1 MTTRPRK
8 NMNADESRPRRPW
21 HVAVIAAFL
30 LIVPNSWA
38 EAMTLDLQAY
48 RGKVVYIDFWASWCA
63 PCRESFPWLDQLERQ
78 FGSQNLVVIGV
89 NVDHD
94 RDSAER
100 FLNQNFAS
108 FPIVYDPLGTIATA
122 YKVKGMP
129 SAVLID
135 RAGQIRFEHIGFS
148 SKKTGEYED
157 QLQTLLNEPPR
168 ESN

>member
-1 MTTRPRK
+1 MRVVK
-8 NMNADESRPRRPW
+8 LFSRQSR
-21 HVAVIAAFL
+21 HIVLVAGLFVAAL
-30 LIVPNSWA
+30 VSIGAHASDLN
-38 EAMTLDLQAY
+38 LDAY

-78 FGSQNLVVIGV
+78 FGSKDLVVIGV

-100 FLNQNFAS
+100 FLNENFVS
-108 FPIVYDPLGTIATA
+108 FPIVYDPLGKIATA

-129 SAVLID
+129 SSVLID
-135 RAGQIRFEHIGFS
+135 RAGQVRFEHIGFS
-148 SKKTGEYED
+148 SKKMSEYED

-168 ESN
+168 GSNR

>member
-1 MTTRPRK
+1 MRVENLLQRQ
-8 NMNADESRPRRPW
+8 SRLSSL
-21 HVAVIAAFL
+21 VTGFFFAAL
-30 LIVPNSWA
+30 LSA
-38 EAMTLDLQAY
+38 SAGATELDLQAY

-78 FGSQNLVVIGV
+78 FGPKNLVVIGV

-100 FLNQNFAS
+100 FLDQNFVS
-108 FPIVYDPLGTIATA
+108 FPIVYDPLGKIASA

-135 RAGQIRFEHIGFS
+135 RAGQVRFEHIGFS
-148 SKKTGEYED
+148 SKKTSEYED
-157 QLQTLLNEPPR
+157 QLQTLLNEPLR
-168 ESN
+168 ESGR

>member
-1 MTTRPRK
+1 MRIANSFLFRARHISLVTGFFI
-8 NMNADESRPRRPW
+8 
-21 HVAVIAAFL
+21 AVLVSAGARA
-30 LIVPNSWA
+30 SD
-38 EAMTLDLQAY
+38 LDLDAY

-108 FPIVYDPLGTIATA
+108 FPIVYDPLGKIAAA

-135 RAGQIRFEHIGFS
+135 RTGQVRFEHIGFS
-148 SKKTGEYED
+148 SKKTSEYEE

-168 ESN
+168 ESNR

>member
-1 MTTRPRK
+1 MRVAK
-8 NMNADESRPRRPW
+8 LFPRRSRRISL
-21 HVAVIAAFL
+21 VTGLFIAAL
-30 LIVPNSWA
+30 VSA
-38 EAMTLDLQAY
+38 GARASDLDLDAY

-78 FGSQNLVVIGV
+78 FGAQNLVVIGV

-108 FPIVYDPLGTIATA
+108 FPIVYDPLGKIASA
-122 YKVKGMP
+122 YQVKGMP

-135 RAGQIRFEHIGFS
+135 RAGQVRFEHIGFS

-157 QLQTLLNEPPR
+157 QLQILLNERPS
-168 ESN
+168 ESSR

>member
-1 MTTRPRK
+1 MTVAKSFACRTRRIF
-8 NMNADESRPRRPW
+8 S
-21 HVAVIAAFL
+21 VAGFL
-30 LIVPNSWA
+30 V
-38 EAMTLDLQAY
+38 AMLVGTGAGATELDLQAY
-48 RGKVVYIDFWASWCA
+48 RGKVVYLDFWASWCA

-78 FGSQNLVVIGV
+78 FGAQNLVVIGV

-135 RAGQIRFEHIGFS
+135 RAGQVRFEHIGFS

-157 QLQTLLNEPPR
+157 QLQTLLNEPPH
-168 ESN
+168 ESGR

>member
-1 MTTRPRK
+1 MTVAKSFACRTRRIF
-8 NMNADESRPRRPW
+8 S
-21 HVAVIAAFL
+21 VAGFL
-30 LIVPNSWA
+30 V
-38 EAMTLDLQAY
+38 AMLVATGAGATELDLQAY
-48 RGKVVYIDFWASWCA
+48 RGKVVYLDFWASWCA

-78 FGSQNLVVIGV
+78 FGAQNLVVIGV

-135 RAGQIRFEHIGFS
+135 RAGQVRFEHIGFS
-148 SKKTGEYED
+148 SKKTSEYED

-168 ESN
+168 ESGR

>member
-1 MTTRPRK
+1 MTVAKSFACRTRRIF
-8 NMNADESRPRRPW
+8 S
-21 HVAVIAAFL
+21 VAGFL
-30 LIVPNSWA
+30 V
-38 EAMTLDLQAY
+38 AMLVGTGAGATELDLQAY
-48 RGKVVYIDFWASWCA
+48 RGKVVYLDFWASWCA

-78 FGSQNLVVIGV
+78 FGAQNLVVIGV

-100 FLNQNFAS
+100 FLNQNFAT

-135 RAGQIRFEHIGFS
+135 RAGQVRFEHIGFS

-157 QLQTLLNEPPR
+157 QLQTLLNEPPH
-168 ESN
+168 ESGR

>member
-1 MTTRPRK
+1 MRVAK
-8 NMNADESRPRRPW
+8 LFSRRSRRISL
-21 HVAVIAAFL
+21 VTGLFIAAL
-30 LIVPNSWA
+30 VSA
-38 EAMTLDLQAY
+38 GARASDLDLDAY

-78 FGSQNLVVIGV
+78 FGAQNLVVIGV

-108 FPIVYDPLGTIATA
+108 FPIVYDPLGKIASA
-122 YKVKGMP
+122 YQVKGMP

-135 RAGQIRFEHIGFS
+135 RAGQVRFEHIGFS

-157 QLQTLLNEPPR
+157 QLQILLNERPS
-168 ESN
+168 ESSR